1 MAYLGRLPT
10 QTSNSNWRDAKLIG
24 DHMYIGS
31 EAGSHGMQIFDMKKL
46 VDLKP
51 ESPKV
56 FDIKSDIVFFS
67 GFGSSH
73 NIVANPATNTIFAV
87 GTARNGKCKAG
98 LWMVDVKDPNSPK
111 DAGCVGEDG
120 YVHDAECVIYK
131 GPHKEYQGREIC
143 FNYNEKKLTIVD
155 VTDRAKPKQLSRTAY
170 EGVAY
175 THQGWLIDKEQR
187 FLALDDEQDEMG
199 NKGPANGQKTVT
211 YIADVS
217 DLTKPKFTGVYKSP
231 QKAIDHNLYV
241 IDGIAYEAN
250 YGSGLRVVDM
260 NSVTTDPTGA
270 GFKEIGFFD
279 VRPEDDSAG
288 GKASFNGAWSV
299 YPYFKSG
306 HILVNSIE
314 RGGFSVKMTK
324 KALSQE

>member
-1 MAYLGRLPT
+1 MVYLGRLPT
-10 QTSNSNWRDAKLIG
+10 QTSNSSWRDAKLIG

-31 EAGSHGMQIFDMKKL
+31 EASNHGLQIFDMKKL
-46 VDLKP
+46 LEIKP
-51 ESPKV
+51 DKPKV
-56 FDIKSDIVFFS
+56 FDIKADIKHFS

-73 NIVANPATNTIFAV
+73 NIVANPDTHMIYAV
-87 GTARNGKCKAG
+87 GTARGEKCKGG

-120 YVHDAECVIYK
+120 YTHDAECVIYK

-143 FNYNEKKLTIVD
+143 FNYNEKKLSIFD
-155 VTDRAKPKQLSRTAY
+155 VTDRGKPKMLSRIAY

-175 THQGWLIDKEQR
+175 THQGWIIDKEQR

-199 NKGPANGQKTVT
+199 SKGPAKDQKTVT

-217 DLTKPKFTGVYKSP
+217 DLTNPKFTGVYKSP

-260 NSVTTDPTGA
+260 NSVTKDSSG
-270 GFKEIGFFD
+270 GSFKEIAYFD
-279 VRPEDDSAG
+279 VRPEDDKAG

-306 HILVNSIE
+306 NILINSIE
-314 RGGFSVKMTK
+314 RGGFSVKMTTK
-324 KALSQE
+324 